1 MNTAELNQRVLIVDD
16 EEVVRDSLRESLCP
30 RKTADPGLESAAD
43 ALFGGGGAESKAA
56 APFAF
61 EIAEAV
67 SGRQAI
73 EAVRASLADDK
84 PFAVIFMDMR
94 MPGLDGLETVQEIRR
109 LDGRAEI
116 VFVTAYSDHSI
127 EEVVDRAGP
136 GVAYYCKPFAPDE
149 IRQVAIKAAFDWNR
163 NRDLEKLIG
172 LVSDLRS
179 HESRTRVL
187 LASILDQI
195 GAIVGVK
202 SAVMLQRGDD
212 GVLRAEIA
220 TGDFLDEAAAGRAV
234 AALQALL
241 ARADVFPAHL
251 PDDGL
256 MVFRLGGDHFV
267 ALPEP
272 ARPLR
277 ADKLYL
283 LALFLEA
290 AASSLKNSRLQ
301 EEAQEK
307 ERVYALGQA
316 LGGIVHDLRNPIG
329 AVLSL
334 AELEALRLEDGDV
347 AGAAEIC
354 NYIRAAGSDAMD
366 LLEDLL
372 DFTRNREPLMED
384 VAVPDLLAQVG
395 QKAPSVLRGFTG
407 SWRIETP
414 APCAISAQPKKL
426 LRVFLN
432 LLKNAAEALEDA
444 GTPGA
449 EIVLSAE
456 PDGEGIVFRVTDNG
470 PGIPP
475 EVRGNLFR
483 PFFTSGKAQGTGLG
497 LAIVKRLIEAHG
509 SAPEVASEPGRT
521 SFSFRLPLKKA

>member
-1 MNTAELNQRVLIVDD
+1 MNTAQLNQRVLIVDD

-30 RKTADPGLESAAD
+30 RRTADPGLESAAD
-43 ALFGGGGAESKAA
+43 ALFGGGAAASKATA
-56 APFAF
+56 LFAF

-73 EAVRASLADDK
+73 DAVRASLAENK

-109 LDGRAEI
+109 LDSRAEI

-127 EEVVDRAGP
+127 EEVVGRAGP

-149 IRQVAIKAAFDWNR
+149 IRQVAIKATFDWNR

-172 LVSDLRS
+172 QVSELRS
-179 HESRTRVL
+179 HESRTRAL

-195 GAIVGVK
+195 CAIVGAG
-202 SAVMLQRGDD
+202 SAALLSRGA
-212 GVLRAEIA
+212 GGALRTEIA
-220 TGDFLDEAAAGRAV
+220 TGQFLDEAAAGRAL
-234 AALQALL
+234 AALGSCL
-241 ARADVFPAHL
+241 ADAAAFPLNLADEGLIVFL
-251 PDDGL
+251 
-256 MVFRLGGDHFV
+256 LGGEHV
-267 ALPEP
+267 VVLPEP
-272 ARPLR
+272 PRPLR

-283 LALFLEA
+283 LALFLES

-316 LGGIVHDLRNPIG
+316 LGGIIHDLRNPIG
-329 AVLSL
+329 AVVSF
-334 AELEALRLEDGDV
+334 AELEALRLQDGDI

-354 NYIRAAGSDAMD
+354 NYIRVAGSDAMD

-372 DFTRNREPLMED
+372 DFTRSREPQMED
-384 VAVPDLLAQVG
+384 VAVPDLLAQVER
-395 QKAPSVLRGFTG
+395 KAPSVLRGFSG

-449 EIVLSAE
+449 EIVVTAE
-456 PDGEGIVFRVTDNG
+456 PDGDAIVFLVTDNG

-475 EVRGNLFR
+475 EVMANLFR
-483 PFFTSGKAQGTGLG
+483 PFFTSGKAHGTGLG
-497 LAIVKRLIEAHG
+497 LAIVKRIIEAHG

-521 SFSFRLPLKKA
+521 QFSFRLPLKKA